1 MKKVLFVMS
10 MVMMLA
16 FGIASVVSAGEVDI
30 LVQKLVEKGILS
42 PAEGDKILK
51 ETKQEAAK
59 EKEQAIKEAKA
70 IAAKEVAA
78 GMYSIVP
85 EWVQKTKLSGDF
97 RLRYEWADRSGSDQR
112 HRFRFRVRLAM
123 DTKIAE
129 TLKFTFGIA
138 GGPNDPRSTDQTFN
152 DVESHKQLNIDLAYV
167 TWTPYTWVNVF
178 GGKMRNPIYT
188 VDELVWDQDIRPEGV
203 AAQFNRKLSDDLS
216 VFLNSGVFI
225 LGENAQSNNNP
236 YMFVIQPGIDW
247 RITECTKLKYAIGW
261 TDFPNIKDKPKLN
274 YSAKTNT
281 YNKDAKGNPFY
292 KYDYNLITMNG
303 ELGFKNP
310 FHNLMNYAALFGEF
324 THNTSAKNNY
334 GFLTGFLFGDEK
346 ATDKGRWQFRY
357 FYERLESD
365 ANLDVMPNSNFYGG
379 ATGVYG
385 HKAAFSYGLMKNVWV
400 QWNYY
405 RVEKIQ
411 SPKQPENVL
420 QTDLNFKF

>member
-1 MKKVLFVMS
+1 MKKYVLVLGMALLLVLGVKTTGF
-10 MVMMLA
+10 A
-16 FGIASVVSAGEVDI
+16 VSEMEI
-30 LVQKLVEKGILS
+30 LVDKLVEKGILT
-42 PAEGDKILK
+42 PAEGDKIVR
-51 ETKQEAAK
+51 ETKEEAKKQQEAT
-59 EKEQAIKEAKA
+59 IKEAK
-70 IAAKEVAA
+70 K
-78 GMYSIVP
+78 SIIP
-85 EWVQKTKLSGDF
+85 DWVQNTKLSGDF
-97 RLRYEWADRSGSDQR
+97 RLRYQWDEGVGNATNSDSR
-112 HRFRFRVRLAM
+112 NRFRFRARLAL
-123 DTKIAE
+123 DTKIAD

-138 GGPNDPRSTDQTFN
+138 SGPNDPRSTNQTFS
-152 DVESHKQLNIDLAYV
+152 DVFSHKQLNIDLANV
-167 TWTPYTWVNVF
+167 SWTPYTWVNVI
-178 GGKMRNPIYT
+178 GGKMKNPIYT
-188 VDELVWDQDIRPEGV
+188 VDQLIWDNDIRPEGV
-203 AAQFNRKLSDDLS
+203 AAQFNRKVSDDLS

-247 RITECTKLKYAIGW
+247 RITECTKLKYAISW
-261 TDFPNIKDKPKLN
+261 TDFPNIKDKPQLN

-324 THNTSAKNNY
+324 THNTSAKKNY
-334 GFLTGFLFGDEK
+334 GFLTGFYFGDEK
-346 ATDKGRWQFRY
+346 ATDKGKWQFRY

-385 HKAAFSYGLMKNVWV
+385 HKVTFDYGLMKNVWV
-400 QWNYY
+400 EWNYY